1 MFYTCSRH
9 LQVIVIVRTEYTAH
23 ASRPCQVILIAISQ
37 SSQITSSEDLYPFA
51 AQLLS
56 DHDLDILIQ
65 LEADGGCQLVSPS

>member
-1 MFYTCSRH
+1 
-9 LQVIVIVRTEYTAH
+9 
-23 ASRPCQVILIAISQ
+23 VILIAISQ